1 MKKFLFILVSSI
13 AVCLSCSNKRQ
24 RFQPEATPDKES
36 AIIGRSDKVTSIQ
49 VSMAENDT
57 ILSLQAGDIDSPLSQ
72 SEIEKYES
80 RVRMQRL
87 PDVNITH
94 ADAYRIETQQPV
106 YPPQT
111 KQIVL
116 DVINVDG
123 PTAEPEYHHL
133 KQWKN
138 GEWVSFP
145 FIDNL
150 IFAGVG
156 RDLSKG
162 DTLPEYI
169 HTSEFKYPLKPN
181 KYQVNFYVFAN
192 IYTYCNLTTDS
203 IVPVEGT
210 EMDGAFTFKVLP
222 SANDSIRILFENHT
236 NLDVQPVFLPSVG
249 TDELYMAHP
258 FARSGWIGEADYMR
272 SRARLKGGEAMLFTI
287 PVSWDVNRITDKNH
301 KKQFQQGKLLP
312 GKYKIGLQLEIY
324 MDTIFEVK

>member
-1 MKKFLFILVSSI
+1 MKTIILFAMLSSV
-13 AVCLSCSNKRQ
+13 VCLSCTNKRQ
-24 RFQPEATPDKES
+24 KSQLEATQDK
-36 AIIGRSDKVTSIQ
+36 ALAVIGGKDTTTNIKVSDDIKASEGQATSDENGIQ
-49 VSMAENDT
+49 
-57 ILSLQAGDIDSPLSQ
+57 DIDFPLSQ

-87 PDVNITH
+87 PNVDITH
-94 ADAYRIETQQPV
+94 ADAYRIKTQQPV
-106 YPPQT
+106 YSPQT
-111 KQIVL
+111 KRIVV

-138 GEWVSFP
+138 GQWISFP

-150 IFAGVG
+150 GFAGVG

-169 HTSEFKYPLKPN
+169 HMSEFKYPLKPN

-192 IYTYCNLTTDS
+192 IYTYCELANEN
-203 IVPVEGT
+203 IMPVKET
-210 EMDGAFTFKVLP
+210 EMDGAFVFKVLP

-258 FARSGWIGEADYMR
+258 FARSGWSGEADYMR
-272 SRARLKGGEAMLFTI
+272 NSARLKGGEAMLFTI
-287 PVSWDVNRITDKNH
+287 
-301 KKQFQQGKLLP
+301 QFHG
-312 GKYKIGLQLEIY
+312 
-324 MDTIFEVK
+324 M